1 MDGFRASYLTQN
13 ITPAL
18 QRIIDCGV
26 HSKYL
31 IPSFPSKTFPNHYT
45 IATGLYPAWNGIVDN
60 GFYDPNLPEKYFKK
74 TTHDP
79 GWYLGE
85 PIWNTVQK
93 FGMKSAVYFWPGSEA
108 PANGMLPTIS
118 IPYDSKV
125 PFTERIDKV
134 MRFYSIRYIMQIQEQ
149 FTYRYHL

>member
-60 GFYDPNLPEKYFKK
+60 GFYDPNQPEVFDLNFHILIIRPK
-74 TTHDP
+74 
-79 GWYLGE
+79 
-85 PIWNTVQK
+85 
-93 FGMKSAVYFWPGSEA
+93 MAV
-108 PANGMLPTIS
+108 T
-118 IPYDSKV
+118 
-125 PFTERIDKV
+125 R
-134 MRFYSIRYIMQIQEQ
+134 
-149 FTYRYHL
+149 